1 MRGFSFLGLARFR
14 RCLPRCS
21 SWPQQAFSTRKY
33 PSEPAS
39 PSDQV
44 AGDDR
49 ATPTGYAAYLAVGS
63 ADLMFGDPELHLFI
77 EMLATAMW
85 MAPGRH
91 LGTYCIASV
100 SRESVF

>member
-1 MRGFSFLGLARFR
+1 M
-14 RCLPRCS
+14 
-21 SWPQQAFSTRKY
+21 
-33 PSEPAS
+33 
-39 PSDQV
+39 
-44 AGDDR
+44 
-49 ATPTGYAAYLAVGS
+49 GYAAYLVVVS
-63 ADLMFGDPELHLFI
+63 ADLMFGDPELHIFI